1 RTAPRAPS
9 VRPWTLRLPT
19 LATAFLEQS
28 HNYRGEY
35 ERVVQL
41 ATDNLAVLPAD
52 WVYEFFG
59 AGQPASVADR
69 CWLMGS
75 LATLGRFAD
84 AVEPAAEAIRIA
96 ARTQH
101 AYTIGFAHNTAGTVH
116 LLRGDWAQA
125 RLLFE
130 HAEAVIRAGN
140 ADSLLSQ
147 SVVSSALVLAR
158 LGEAS
163 ESLSRLREGEQLL
176 ERQAARGNV
185 GYLGGFYGQLGRAAL
200 VL

>member
-84 AVEPAAEAIRIA
+84 AAEPEAETIRIA

-101 AYTIGFAHNTAGTVH
+101 ADTSGLAHDAACE
-116 LLRGDWAQA
+116 GD
-125 RLLFE
+125 
-130 HAEAVIRAGN
+130 
-140 ADSLLSQ
+140 LLS
-147 SVVSSALVLAR
+147 
-158 LGEAS
+158 GDCEH
-163 ESLSRLREGEQLL
+163 
-176 ERQAARGNV
+176 
-185 GYLGGFYGQLGRAAL
+185 
-200 VL
+200 